1 MNIQKYFPLLALALA
16 ACGGGG
22 GGDSAPPEP
31 TPAPTGRVAL
41 EIVAGPIGERASLSS
56 DPQRGCTDGAAAN
69 AVMGSSMSLA
79 AAADGQSLYTAE
91 QGACDSRFRVRRLD
105 LAAKTV
111 TTLATGADIPAQEAP
126 GPFQLQSFLRP
137 TAIAQA
143 PDGTLAIADSDVFS
157 GGLTTPSGRERQGLG
172 NGVWLLSP
180 TGQLRQLAGF
190 EKPASTPLAD
200 GSGPQAVF
208 QSITVIC
215 AGAQGEF
222 YVSDL
227 GRVRQISANGAVTTL
242 ANAEGRNFEGLYCGQ
257 QGRNLTF
264 SVAADGQRKP
274 FELQAQ
280 RLFDTP
286 SGVAGLYSAM
296 AGADSAWVSSP
307 AGGTLFLMG
316 LADGRVLPG
325 STLVTAGLMVAG
337 ERYTPNSS
345 ALRAAN
351 AGVAYLPT
359 AYSIVRLTYQ

>member
-16 ACGGGG
+16 ACGGSG
-22 GGDSAPPEP
+22 GGDSTP
-31 TPAPTGRVAL
+31 PAPTSRVAL
-41 EIVAGPIGERASLSS
+41 DIVAGPTGESAGLSS
-56 DPQRGCTDGAAAN
+56 DPQRACRDGAATN
-69 AVMGSSMSLA
+69 VVMGGNMSLA
-79 AAADGQSLYTAE
+79 VAADGQSLYTAE
-91 QGACDSRFRVRRLD
+91 QGACDQRFRVRRLD
-105 LAAKTV
+105 LAARSI
-111 TTLATGADIPAQEAP
+111 TTLATGTAIPARENP

-157 GGLTTPSGRERQGLG
+157 GGLALSDRDRPGLG

-180 TGQLRQLAGF
+180 TGQLSQLAGF
-190 EKPASTPLAD
+190 EKPASSPLAD

-208 QSITVIC
+208 QSITTIC

-222 YVSDL
+222 YVNDL
-227 GRVRQISANGAVTTL
+227 GRVRRITPNGVVTTL
-242 ANAEGRNFEGLYCGQ
+242 ANAQGRDFEGLYCGQ

-296 AGADSAWVSSP
+296 AGADSAWVSAP